1 MALDR
6 FAQFFIS
13 PLMDRSSIAKEREVM
28 ESEFQMAVQDNT
40 LRCRQFILSLA
51 KNDVPVNTFAW
62 GNLIT
67 LRDNISEDELYDGVH
82 EFRKRHYSANR
93 MTLSIQARLPMDV
106 LQKYV
111 LECFSNV
118 PSNDLPPDDFK
129 LCTLMFDTP
138 EFAKFYY
145 LQPIKDGIQV
155 HLSWVLPSLQHKYKS
170 KPHYYVSWVLGYEGR
185 GSLLAYLIKK
195 VWALTLAV
203 GYEDDEN
210 SLYTLFSVNIV
221 LTEEGLNHLYEV
233 CALSQILQSS
243 TIRYSLFVII
253 GN

>member
-1 MALDR
+1 
-6 FAQFFIS
+6 
-13 PLMDRSSIAKEREVM
+13 
-28 ESEFQMAVQDNT
+28 
-40 LRCRQFILSLA
+40 
-51 KNDVPVNTFAW
+51 
-62 GNLIT
+62 
-67 LRDNISEDELYDGVH
+67 
-82 EFRKRHYSANR
+82 
-93 MTLSIQARLPMDV
+93 
-106 LQKYV
+106 
-111 LECFSNV
+111 
-118 PSNDLPPDDFK
+118 
-129 LCTLMFDTP
+129 
-138 EFAKFYY
+138 
-145 LQPIKDGIQV
+145 V

-203 GYEDDEN
+203 GYGDDEN